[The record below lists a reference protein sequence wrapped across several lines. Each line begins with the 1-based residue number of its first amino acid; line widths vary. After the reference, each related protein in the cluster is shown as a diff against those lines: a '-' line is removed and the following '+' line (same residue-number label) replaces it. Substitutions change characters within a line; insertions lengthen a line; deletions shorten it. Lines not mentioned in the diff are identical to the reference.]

1 MLTIVA
7 FIVALGLLVAIH
19 EYGHYRMAI
28 ACGVRVL
35 RFSVGFGKTLLRW
48 TPKGSTTEFVLAAFP
63 LGGYVKML
71 DEREAPVAPE
81 DRHLAFNTQPLMSR
95 VAIVAAG
102 PLANLLLAVLLYAV
116 VNWSG
121 VEQPRAILGT
131 PVAGSVAERAGLVGA
146 ELVQSAAFDG
156 DAQQAIVSFEDLRW
170 LLTRGALEGRD
181 VRLTLAKVP
190 DKGTRAPSG
199 ESSSGKSSGESS
211 REPSG
216 GPSGGPSGYGTMSAG
231 REVLLKLSS
240 IDAREADAQL
250 FRNIGIL
257 SPLTRPVIG
266 EVMAGGAAAKSGLRA
281 GDLVLNVGTK
291 AIVDGQQLRDV
302 IRTSTAGDAAAPSP
316 WKIERAGAILVLD
329 VRPDVKPE
337 GATQVGRIGAYVGA
351 PPEFIT
357 VRYGPLDGLWNG
369 TVRVGEVSLLTL
381 RMMGKMVIGE
391 ASLKNLSGPLTIADY
406 AGKSASLGLTQYLI
420 FLALISVS
428 LGVLN
433 LLPLPVLDGGHLMY
447 YLWEGLTGKAVS
459 EAWMERLQRG
469 GVAVLLLMM
478 SIALFNDFS
487 RLLG

>member
-35 RFSVGFGKTLLRW
+35 RFSVGFGKALLRW
-48 TPKGSTTEFVLAAFP
+48 TPKGSSTEFVLAAIP

-71 DEREAPVAPE
+71 DEREAPVAPG
-81 DRHLAFNTQPLMSR
+81 DRHLAFNTQPLKSR

-102 PLANLLLAVLLYAV
+102 PLANLLLAVLLYAI

-131 PVAGSVAERAGLVGA
+131 PVAGSVAERAGLMGA
-146 ELVQSAAFDG
+146 ELVQSAAFEG
-156 DAQQAIVSFEDLRW
+156 DAQHPVVSFEDLRW

-181 VRLTLAKVP
+181 VRLTVGKVP
-190 DKGTRAPSG
+190 DKGIRATSG
-199 ESSSGKSSGESS
+199 APSSGESS
-211 REPSG
+211 
-216 GPSGGPSGYGTMSAG
+216 GPGAMSAG

-266 EVMAGGAAAKSGLRA
+266 EVMAGGAAAKAGLRA
-281 GDLVLNVGTK
+281 GDLVLNVGAK

-302 IRTSTAGDAAAPSP
+302 IRTSASADSSASTP
-316 WKIERAGAILVLD
+316 WKIDRAGLILLLD
-329 VRPDVKPE
+329 VRPEVKPE
-337 GATQVGRIGAYVGA
+337 GGTPVARIGAYVGA

-369 TVRVGEVSLLTL
+369 MVRVGEVSMLTL

-469 GVAVLLLMM
+469 GVVVLLLMM